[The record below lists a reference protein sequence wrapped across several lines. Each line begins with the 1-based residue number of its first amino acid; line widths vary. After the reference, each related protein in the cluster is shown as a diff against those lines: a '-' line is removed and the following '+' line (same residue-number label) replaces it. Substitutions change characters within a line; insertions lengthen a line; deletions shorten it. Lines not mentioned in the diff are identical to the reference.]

1 MIRLKQ
7 AVIVEGRY
15 DKITLDNVIDTLI
28 IPTNGFSI
36 FKDKEKCRLI
46 RTLAQK
52 DGIIVMTDSDSA
64 GGVIR
69 AYIKKIVGDGQIIN
83 VYVPQLR
90 GKEKRKATA
99 GKEGLLGVEGMPQ
112 EVIEAALQK
121 SGVFAEK
128 TQAKKREITKGV
140 MFSLGLSG
148 ADGSAEERRRLLRYL
163 ELPENLSPNAML
175 DILNVFYS
183 ADEFERVVSLWRQE
197 ADKK

>member
-99 GKEGLLGVEGMPQ
+99 GKEGLLGVEGMPP

-128 TQAKKREITKGV
+128 TEKKTRKITKTA